1 MRMLALIVA
10 VLMLAVPVRSDTD
23 LERSFD
29 VESGQTL
36 TVELDTG
43 GDITITGWDKDVVD
57 VKVIYD
63 AKDKERIE
71 VDMRRIGSGVDISSE
86 IEVDWGDTYRYTPDL
101 EIMVPLKFNLDLHT
115 MGGDIEIDNVEG
127 EISGLTMGG
136 DLDLKYLKGD
146 IALKT
151 MGGDI
156 TCRDSDLDGSVNT
169 MGGKV
174 LMRNLVG
181 DVKGSSMGGH
191 VIYENVTSRDGATTG
206 DVVNITTMGGDINVN
221 VAPKGAKVSTM
232 GGDIEIRS
240 ANEFVRAKTMGGDIE
255 IEEVDGWVKATTMG
269 GSIEVTVIGDP
280 DRGDRSVSLTSMAGD
295 VELTVPAGLS
305 MELDLELAYTKGN
318 EGDFDIHSDFD
329 FEREETEEWDKNNGS
344 PRRYIYGKGSV
355 KGGKHRIRIKTING
369 DIYLNRG
376 R

>member
-1 MRMLALIVA
+1 MRMLAITVA
-10 VLMLAVPVRSDTD
+10 VLMLAVPVRSDVD
-23 LERSFD
+23 LDRSID

-36 TVELDTG
+36 SVELDTG
-43 GDITITGWDKDVVD
+43 GDISITGWDKEAVD
-57 VKVIYD
+57 VKVIYHE
-63 AKDKERIE
+63 KDEDRIE
-71 VDMRRIGSGVDISSE
+71 VDIRHVSSGVDISSDME
-86 IEVDWGDTYRYTPDL
+86 IAWGDTYRYAPDL
-101 EIMVPLKFNLDLHT
+101 EIMVPHKFNLDLHT

-156 TCRDSDLDGSVNT
+156 TCRDSDLDGSVST

-181 DVKGSSMGGH
+181 NVKGSSMGGH
-191 VIYENVTSRDGATTG
+191 VIYENVTSRDGKTTG

-240 ANEFVRAKTMGGDIE
+240 ANEFVKAKTMGGDIE
-255 IEEVDGWVKATTMG
+255 IDEVDGWVKATTMA
-269 GSIEVTVIGDP
+269 GSIEVTMVGDP
-280 DRGDRSVSLTSMAGD
+280 DKGDRSVSLTSMSGD
-295 VELTVPAGLS
+295 IELTVPAGLS
-305 MELDLELAYTKGN
+305 MELDLEIAYTKGN
-318 EGDFDIHSDFD
+318 EGDFDIHSGFD
-329 FEREETEEWDKNNGS
+329 FEREETREWDRDNGS
-344 PRRYIYGKGSV
+344 PRKYIYGKGSI
-355 KGGKHRIRIKTING
+355 KGGKHKIRIKTING

-376 R
+376 K

>member
-1 MRMLALIVA
+1 MRMLTLIVA

-43 GDITITGWDKDVVD
+43 GDISITGWDKQVVD
-57 VKVIYD
+57 VKVIYHE
-63 AKDKERIE
+63 KDKERIE
-71 VDMRRIGSGVDISSE
+71 VDMRRVGSGVDISSDIE
-86 IEVDWGDTYRYTPDL
+86 IGWGDTYRYAPDL

-115 MGGDIEIDNVEG
+115 MGGEIEIDNVEG
-127 EISGLTMGG
+127 EISGMTMGG

-156 TCRDSDLDGSVNT
+156 TCRDSDLDGSVST

-181 DVKGSSMGGH
+181 NVKGSSMGGH
-191 VIYENVTSRDGATTG
+191 VIYENVTSRDGKTTG

-240 ANEFVRAKTMGGDIE
+240 AGEFVKAKTMGGDIE
-255 IEEVDGWVKATTMG
+255 IGEVDGWVKATTMAG
-269 GSIEVTVIGDP
+269 NIEITMVGDP
-280 DRGDRSVSLTSMAGD
+280 DKGDRSVTLTSMSGD
-295 VELTVPAGLS
+295 IELTVPAGLS
-305 MELDLELAYTKGN
+305 MELDIELAYTKGN

-329 FEREETEEWDKNNGS
+329 FEREETKEWDRDNGS
-344 PRRYIYGKGSV
+344 PRKYIYGKGSV

-376 R
+376 K